1 MPEVIYAPKKYPIIL
16 LVSYIEILPV
26 KDKNIGEFAAV
37 IKSELVVIGKLFQ
50 FIRTDIPGMR
60 FRYSVFSG

>member
-26 KDKNIGEFAAV
+26 KDKNAGEAITV
-37 IKSELVVIGKLFQ
+37 IKGELIVIGKLF
-50 FIRTDIPGMR
+50 
-60 FRYSVFSG
+60 